1 MEKEISS
8 IIILSTFQKNSN
20 FSLIPLIHPKEFS
33 RTRESIY
40 PFTWQLEKI
49 LKPIDSFFF
58 SFKSLV
64 SPQSIDYY
72 YTTRLLPR
80 SVSIRVYEMERL
92 KRVVIK
98 REFRRITVGMSC
110 ESTGGWGAAEARG
123 RRDAR
128 YNIRSVRDA
137 TEDGHAGRL
146 QGWPPPLPTRKLRV
160 TMSADR
166 TRHEPGNQYSANVRI
181 SDRGWIAIRIWT
193 SLAVR
198 EQRWELYGC
207 LPPTLQ
213 PYPSSA

>member
-1 MEKEISS
+1 M
-8 IIILSTFQKNSN
+8 
-20 FSLIPLIHPKEFS
+20 
-33 RTRESIY
+33 
-40 PFTWQLEKI
+40 
-49 LKPIDSFFF
+49 
-58 SFKSLV
+58 
-64 SPQSIDYY
+64 SPQSID
-72 YTTRLLPR
+72 RLQSDYCIYIYVYIHHASL
-80 SVSIRVYEMERL
+80 YEMER
-92 KRVVIK
+92 R
-98 REFRRITVGMSC
+98 RESSNKARISQNLPTVGMSC

-181 SDRGWIAIRIWT
+181 SGRGWIAIRIWT

-207 LPPTLQ
+207 LPPTPRRL
-213 PYPSSA
+213 PK

>member
-72 YTTRLLPR
+72 YTTRLASKRLYTG
-80 SVSIRVYEMERL
+80 IRNGTFEE
-92 KRVVIK
+92 
-98 REFRRITVGMSC
+98 SC
-110 ESTGGWGAAEARG
+110 NKA
-123 RRDAR
+123 
-128 YNIRSVRDA
+128 
-137 TEDGHAGRL
+137 
-146 QGWPPPLPTRKLRV
+146 
-160 TMSADR
+160 
-166 TRHEPGNQYSANVRI
+166 RI
-181 SDRGWIAIRIWT
+181 SQNYRGD
-193 SLAVR
+193 
-198 EQRWELYGC
+198 EL
-207 LPPTLQ
+207 
-213 PYPSSA
+213 